1 MKVDS
6 APDSTPDWQNLVDLH
21 SHVLPSVDDGAH
33 DDATALQMLRV
44 AQEEGVVA
52 IAATPHSHRIAPER
66 VDVGVDRLNGLAE
79 EAGLTIRVVPGT
91 EVRLAADLVARHRA
105 GQLITLNRTRY
116 LLLELPL
123 SGPWPRFLPQVVDEL
138 HAEGLLPILAHA
150 ERYDDVQR
158 HPELLL
164 DLIAA
169 GVPIQVNA
177 DSLSQRAER
186 GARPAAETLL
196 RHRMAHVIASDAHH
210 PQWRPPRLRAA
221 LDVAAAVAGRDY
233 ADWIAG
239 NSAVVLRG
247 DPLALPEPKLPIF
260 NGLAAVERV

>member
-1 MKVDS
+1 MKLDS
-6 APDSTPDWQNLVDLH
+6 IPGASNGWANLVDLH

-44 AQEEGVVA
+44 AQDDGVVA

-66 VDVGVDRLNGLAE
+66 VDVGVERLNRLAA

-91 EVRLAADLVARHRA
+91 EVRLAADLVARHRS
-105 GQLITLNRTRY
+105 GNLITLNRTRY
-116 LLLELPL
+116 LLLEVPL
-123 SGPWPRFLPQVVDEL
+123 SGPWPRYLPQVVDEL
-138 HAEGLLPILAHA
+138 HAEGILPILAHA

-158 HPELLL
+158 HPEILL

-196 RHRMAHVIASDAHH
+196 RHHLVHVIASDAHH

-221 LDVAAAVAGRDY
+221 LEVAAEVAGRDY

-239 NSAVVLRG
+239 NSGAVIRG
-247 DPLALPEPKLPIF
+247 ELLMLPEPRLPIL
-260 NGLAAVERV
+260 NGLAAMEHV